1 MTGTTLITADREPIR
16 VAIADDQALVRAGL
30 RMVLEAEPDIDVVG
44 EASDGHEAIELVRGR
59 RVDVVLMDVRMP
71 RVDGI
76 AATASIVSGP
86 QAPRVLILTTFD
98 LDEHAFAAIR
108 AGASGF
114 MLKDARPADLL
125 AAIRAVHAGDAALAP
140 RITRRML
147 ELFGQEVPARAPEPS
162 EDALSLTPREREVLT
177 AIGEG
182 LSNAEIAARQFVAE
196 STVKTH
202 VGRLLTKLDA
212 RDRVH
217 LVIYAYEHGLLAR
230 KGRPDAD

>member
-1 MTGTTLITADREPIR
+1 MTVTASDPVRM
-16 VAIADDQALVRAGL
+16 AIVDDQALVRAGL

-44 EASDGHEAIELVRGR
+44 EASDGHEAIELTRAR
-59 RVDVVLMDVRMP
+59 AVDIVLMDVRMP
-71 RVDGI
+71 RMDGI
-76 AATASIVSGP
+76 AATAAIVAGP
-86 QAPRVLILTTFD
+86 HPPRVLILTTFD

-140 RITRRML
+140 RITRRMI
-147 ELFGQEVPARAPEPS
+147 ELFGREVPAQQAQLSGE
-162 EDALSLTPREREVLT
+162 AASLTPRELEVLT

-182 LSNAEIAARQFVAE
+182 LSNAEIAKRQFVAE

-202 VGRLLTKLDA
+202 VGRLLTKLGA

-217 LVIYAYEHGLLAR
+217 LVIYAYEHGLLR
-230 KGRPDAD
+230 PQGRPPNPA

>member
-1 MTGTTLITADREPIR
+1 MIDTTLMTADRDPIR

-44 EASDGHEAIELVRGR
+44 EASDGHEAIELARGR
-59 RVDVVLMDVRMP
+59 RVDVILMDVRMP

-76 AATASIVSGP
+76 AATASIVSAP

-147 ELFGQEVPARAPEPS
+147 ELFGQEVPARVPEPS

-182 LSNAEIAARQFVAE
+182 LSNAEIAARQLVAE

-217 LVIYAYEHGLLAR
+217 LVIYAYEHRLLAP